1 MKLFQLFNL
10 MNYLFNENN
19 KNKIIKI
26 MEKLTLTKE
35 DYQREIVENLKF
47 IVENIDAVAMTTA
60 LKMPDEQLYDL
71 HFLSSVVFEN
81 IRYNLKKED

>member
-1 MKLFQLFNL
+1 

>member
-1 MKLFQLFNL
+1 MK
-10 MNYLFNENN
+10 
-19 KNKIIKI
+19 
-26 MEKLTLTKE
+26 KLTLTKE